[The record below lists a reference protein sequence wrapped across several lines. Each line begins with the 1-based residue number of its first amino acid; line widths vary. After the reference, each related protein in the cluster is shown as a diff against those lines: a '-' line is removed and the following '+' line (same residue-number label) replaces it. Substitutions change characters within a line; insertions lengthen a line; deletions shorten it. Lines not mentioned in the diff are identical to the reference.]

1 MQPLNQIDGQNRSNI
16 FPIRRTDFHER
27 KLPIRGICGTAEF
40 PTPPSS
46 EFNRY
51 ASAMPHE
58 NGEFFFGMSPSARR
72 DFESLATPVQCSS
85 AKLLIVEQQKPRNI
99 LFLLEGQANISMTS
113 LNGKQ
118 FLLGV
123 AHAGEILGLAS
134 AISGDPSEIRA
145 VARHPCKI
153 AFLRR
158 QDFLDFLLRYP
169 PASRYIALELSLLCR
184 RISERLRILGLTTS
198 VRARL
203 ASLLLEWCREGRHTE
218 QRTHI
223 PFFLTHGEIADCIGS
238 SRESITRTMT
248 DFKNQDLVRVHGATL
263 IVPSQPALAI
273 YAGIDPRS
281 NRHDP
286 APRA

>member
-1 MQPLNQIDGQNRSNI
+1 MQPLNRIDGQNRGNI
-16 FPIRRTDFHER
+16 LPIRREKDFLEK
-27 KLPIRGICGTAEF
+27 KLPIRGIYGTAQY

-46 EFNRY
+46 EVHRFD
-51 ASAMPHE
+51 SAMPHE
-58 NGEFFFGMSPSARR
+58 KAEFFFGMSASARR
-72 DFESLATPVQCSS
+72 DFESLATPVQCFS
-85 AKLLIVEQQKPRNI
+85 AKLLIVEEQKPCNI
-99 LFLLEGQANISMTS
+99 LFLLEGEVNISMTS

-123 AHAGEILGLAS
+123 ARAGEILGLAS

-158 QDFLDFLLRYP
+158 EDFLDFLLRYP
-169 PASRYIALELSLLCR
+169 PASRYIALELSLHCR

-238 SRESITRTMT
+238 SRESITRTLT
-248 DFKNQDLVRVHGATL
+248 DFKNQDLVRVQGSTL
-263 IVPSQPALAI
+263 IVPNRPALAI

-281 NRHDP
+281 NRQEPSH
-286 APRA
+286 